1 MSKKNVLSVKKLNK
15 IYRKNIHA
23 LKDLNL
29 EVKEGEILGLLGPN
43 GAGKSTFINILA
55 GVTDKT
61 SGEVIVW
68 GFDLDKNPR
77 QVRVSL
83 GIVPQEINVDP
94 FFTPK
99 KLLDLQ
105 AGLFGVNPARAEI
118 IIPPVSVCHQVST
131 KGQFP
136 FPILS

>member
-15 IYRKNIHA
+15 IYQKNIHA

-99 KLLDLQ
+99 NYWIFKLVYLELKKKI
-105 AGLFGVNPARAEI
+105 G
-118 IIPPVSVCHQVST
+118 
-131 KGQFP
+131 
-136 FPILS
+136 

>member
-55 GVTDKT
+55 GLVNKT
-61 SGEVIVW
+61 SGEVFVC
-68 GFDLDKNPR
+68 GVNLDTDPKT
-77 QVRVSL
+77 VRGNL
-83 GIVPQEINVDP
+83 GIVPQEIMIDP
-94 FFTPK
+94 FFTPM
-99 KLLDLQ
+99 
-105 AGLFGVNPARAEI
+105 E
-118 IIPPVSVCHQVST
+118 
-131 KGQFP
+131 
-136 FPILS
+136 LSLIHI

>member
-68 GFDLDKNPR
+68 GFDLDRNPR

-105 AGLFGVNPARAEI
+105 AG
-118 IIPPVSVCHQVST
+118 
-131 KGQFP
+131 
-136 FPILS
+136 